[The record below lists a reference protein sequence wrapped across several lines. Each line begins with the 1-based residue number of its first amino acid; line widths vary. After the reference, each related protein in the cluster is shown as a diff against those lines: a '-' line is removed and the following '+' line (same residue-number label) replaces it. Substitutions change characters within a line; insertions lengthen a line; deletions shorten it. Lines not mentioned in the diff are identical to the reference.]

1 MVYKHVGSHLKL
13 TMKKYLTAIIGV
25 ILSSCSNEQIKNAKN
40 GIEVSNVQVTN
51 EQSELIFE
59 KMKSFPNNTELS
71 ISIIHKGE
79 IKHIGI
85 KRINDTIKIN
95 QNHQSVFEIGSIS
108 KVFTASLLS
117 IFALEKKIN
126 LEDEIQDYFGFTI
139 KTNSKITFKELAN
152 HTSGLPKLPSNL
164 NLFSVDKNNPYKD
177 YDSEKLVE
185 YLKDEIE
192 LKQKPGI
199 KHEYSNLG
207 AGILGYVLAEIS
219 KSTYENLLQERIF
232 TKYEMH
238 NSTTKRNKIKIKIV
252 NGLNPKGKITTNWD
266 FDALAGGGA
275 ILSTTEDLSK
285 FALAQFDKEN
295 KELTLTQKPTFK
307 VNEKM
312 SIGLGWH
319 ILNRTNQNEV
329 IWHNGGTGGYTS
341 SMALD
346 VKNKSGIIILSNVS
360 ALNTKKGN
368 IDQLCFELIKT
379 LDEK

>member
-177 YDSEKLVE
+177 L
-185 YLKDEIE
+185 
-192 LKQKPGI
+192 
-199 KHEYSNLG
+199 
-207 AGILGYVLAEIS
+207 
-219 KSTYENLLQERIF
+219 
-232 TKYEMH
+232 
-238 NSTTKRNKIKIKIV
+238 
-252 NGLNPKGKITTNWD
+252 
-266 FDALAGGGA
+266 
-275 ILSTTEDLSK
+275 
-285 FALAQFDKEN
+285 
-295 KELTLTQKPTFK
+295 
-307 VNEKM
+307 
-312 SIGLGWH
+312 
-319 ILNRTNQNEV
+319 
-329 IWHNGGTGGYTS
+329 
-341 SMALD
+341 
-346 VKNKSGIIILSNVS
+346 
-360 ALNTKKGN
+360 
-368 IDQLCFELIKT
+368 
-379 LDEK
+379 